1 MVRLKHRYL
10 VGQVLFDP
18 MGTTPTINT
27 SASSSSCF
35 PSSST
40 TSHTVGEISQRDLQY
55 ALGKELQRLFG
66 DVGVGMFGLG
76 TSFRY
81 FDPRSYLY
89 VVRTSREES
98 MKVQFALTCISEIKR
113 GGSTVNVVLKTLGIS
128 GSTRTCKAFLMKQLT
143 TSSSAHRNTGEG
155 YCFSQEQINRLEL

>member
-89 VVRTSREES
+89 VVRTSREERREEERERERERDKERELWNNGGC
-98 MKVQFALTCISEIKR
+98 MIS
-113 GGSTVNVVLKTLGIS
+113 
-128 GSTRTCKAFLMKQLT
+128 F
-143 TSSSAHRNTGEG
+143 
-155 YCFSQEQINRLEL
+155 